1 MKFASL
7 LVSTA
12 LFSTALVATA
22 ATAARAEAPNVVVSI
37 KPIHSLVASIMQGVG
52 EPKLIVDGSAS
63 PHTYS
68 LKPSNAAALQD
79 ADLVFWVGHGLEA
92 FLEKPLEA
100 LGSGATVVELED
112 APGLEKLKFRE
123 GGAFEGHDHG
133 HDHSQEG
140 EGHDHAEKAGHDHDG
155 GDEAGHKGHDHAD
168 KDHAGHDH
176 DAENQA
182 AAGQTGEGHDDH
194 DHEGGFDTHLW
205 LDPSNAKALA
215 TAIEAALAAK
225 DPANAATYKAN
236 LAALDANI
244 DALDREIA
252 ATIAPVKDKP
262 FVVFHDAYQYFE
274 HRYGVRVAGSITV
287 SPETMPGAER
297 VSQIRAKVIDLGATC
312 VFAEPQF
319 EPKLV
324 NVVLEGTPA
333 KAGTLDPEAGTLT
346 AGPNLYFEMMRAI
359 ATSMEECLTQTN

>member
-1 MKFASL
+1 MKMSPL
-7 LVSTA
+7 LLSTA
-12 LFSTALVATA
+12 LFVAA
-22 ATAARAEAPNVVVSI
+22 AAGNARAEAPNVVVSI

-52 EPKLIVDGSAS
+52 EPKLIVEGAAS

-79 ADLVFWVGHGLEA
+79 ADVVFWVGHGLEA

-100 LGSGATVVELED
+100 LGSKATVVELED

-123 GGAFEGHDHG
+123 GGAFEAHDHGHESEGGGHEHSEDGGHDHG
-133 HDHSQEG
+133 G
-140 EGHDHAEKAGHDHDG
+140 EHTAEKGHDHD
-155 GDEAGHKGHDHAD
+155 HAA
-168 KDHAGHDH
+168 HS
-176 DAENQA
+176 
-182 AAGQTGEGHDDH
+182 
-194 DHEGGFDTHLW
+194 HEGAFDTHLW
-205 LDPSNAKALA
+205 LDPMNAKAIA
-215 TAIEAALAAK
+215 TEIERALSAK
-225 DPANAATYKAN
+225 DPANATTYKAN

-244 DALDREIA
+244 DALNAEIA
-252 ATIAPVKDKP
+252 DTIAPVRDKP
-262 FVVFHDAYQYFE
+262 FIVFHDAYQYFE
-274 HRYGVRVAGSITV
+274 HRYGVKVVGSITV

-297 VSQIRAKVIDLGATC
+297 VSQIRQKVVDLGATC

-346 AGPNLYFEMMRAI
+346 EGPSLYFDLMRGL
-359 ATSMEECLTQTN
+359 ATSLKQCLSSAS